1 MERKTDQ
8 ARTLNSVLFSL
19 GFHASF
25 LAAAISAG
33 AHMTVRVAQTEQ
45 PIAVAQ
51 IEVAGGSHAVQL
63 DLPSMMTAAQSP
75 KPVPHIEATP
85 KPLLPTQAVRPPEK
99 TGGGAPTAPHSGDGS
114 GTAQAGNGS
123 DAKNANPAFPIFSP
137 RPAISDPKLM
147 PATETKIVVDVKLDA
162 QGAVVSEDLVKG
174 MGNALDQIVLD
185 TVKTWRFQPAT
196 VNGKPVPT
204 EAEVIVPFGPR
215 YPITG

>member
-1 MERKTDQ
+1 MQQKTDQ
-8 ARTLNSVLFSL
+8 ARTLNAVMFSL

-25 LAAAISAG
+25 LAAAISFG
-33 AHMTVRVAQTEQ
+33 AHLKTRLVQEPQ
-45 PIAVAQ
+45 PVAVAQ
-51 IEVAGGSHAVQL
+51 IEVAGASHAVL
-63 DLPSMMTAAQSP
+63 FELPVMQTAAQSP
-75 KPVPHIEATP
+75 KPLPDTEAKP
-85 KPLLPTQAVRPPEK
+85 KPILPTQAIQPPVK
-99 TGGGAPTAPHSGDGS
+99 TGGGAPSAAHAGDGS
-114 GTAQAGNGS
+114 GTAQSGNGS

-137 RPAISDPKLM
+137 RPSISDPKLM
-147 PATETKIVVDVKLDA
+147 PATETKIVVDVMLDA

>member
-1 MERKTDQ
+1 MEPKTDKS
-8 ARTLNSVLFSL
+8 RTLNAVMFSL

-25 LAAAISAG
+25 LAAAISFG
-33 AHMTVRVAQTEQ
+33 AHLKTRLVQTEQ
-45 PIAVAQ
+45 PVAVAQ
-51 IEVAGGSHAVQL
+51 VEVAGGSHAVL
-63 DLPSMMTAAQSP
+63 FDLPQMQTAAQSP
-75 KPVPHIEATP
+75 KPLPDIEAKP
-85 KPLLPTQAVRPPEK
+85 KPILPTQAIQPPVK
-99 TGGGAPTAPHSGDGS
+99 TGGGAPSADHAGEGS
-114 GTAQAGNGS
+114 GTAQTGNGS
-123 DAKNANPAFPIFSP
+123 DAQNANPAFPIFSP

-162 QGAVVSEDLVKG
+162 QGAVISEDLVKG